1 MTETSTTVPPAPSDR
16 GVDVRTVFRR
26 GLRFYSSPR
35 GQERFRRATDVVL
48 LVPALVLLVL
58 LAWAYPPASLEQSLS
73 DFLDKWPS
81 WLDPVWGFFYDVL
94 WLWALVLLVAALVAR
109 RMVVTLQALGSLVLA
124 VGIAVVTA
132 RLATGDWPDLWT
144 ALKGGS
150 DAPPFPALRV
160 TEAAAVIVAV
170 APHLVRPLQRAG
182 RWLLA
187 IGFLGALFLD
197 SATPTGNLAA
207 ILVAFVAAAAIRL
220 AFGTSI
226 GRPGVADVRTA
237 LAQLGVSP
245 ERLEAAER
253 QVAGV
258 FTLRGSDAE
267 GRELLVK
274 VYGRDAYDNR
284 LLAKLWRTLWYR
296 DGGPRLG
303 LSRGQTVEHE
313 ALVTL
318 LARNAS
324 VPSRE
329 VVTAGATAGDD
340 ALLVLRGAARSL
352 AELDPEDLDDS
363 VLRRSWKTSALLGA
377 ANIAHLGIDPST
389 IVLIDGEVGLV
400 DFTGSTIAP
409 TADQLLTDRAQLL
422 TATAT
427 AAGGERAL
435 AAAVDALGAEDF
447 AALLPYLQPAAFGGR
462 LRQAVKTAELD
473 VDEFRRQAAEA
484 IGVEPTE
491 LVKLRRVTVWSLIQA
506 GLLVLAASA
515 VIGFFGGIDFNQL
528 WTYLSDASWG
538 WLILGLIVAQL
549 PRLTQAV
556 ATLGSVPV
564 KLPDGPVYA
573 MQLTTSYMNLA
584 LPSYVGRMA
593 VNIRFF
599 QRQGLSAAVAVTS
612 GAIDSFAGTIVQAVL
627 LGLLLLFSES
637 SLSVNLSAPDA
648 DSDSAR
654 LLWIILGAVVL
665 TVLVGVCV
673 GRIRRG
679 IVERW
684 QRWWPQVRSA
694 LGALRASNKLI
705 LLFGGNLATELL
717 FAIALGLFV
726 RGIGFHVSLPQL
738 LVINISV
745 SLLASFIPVPG
756 GIGVTEFGLTA
767 GLTAAG
773 VPEEAALAAVIL
785 YRISTFYLPPVWGFF
800 AMRWL
805 QRNRYL

>member
-1 MTETSTTVPPAPSDR
+1 MSEASANAPPAPSDR
-16 GVDVRTVFRR
+16 GVGVRTVFRR

-35 GQERFRRATDVVL
+35 GQERFRRATDIVL
-48 LVPALVLLVL
+48 LVPALVLLIL
-58 LAWAYPPASLEQSLS
+58 LTWAYPPEGLERALS
-73 DFLDKWPS
+73 NFLDSWPS
-81 WLDPVWGFFYDVL
+81 WLDPAWGFLYDLL
-94 WLWALVLLVAALVAR
+94 WLWALVLLVAAVVAR
-109 RMVVTLQALGSLVLA
+109 RLVVTLQALGSLVLA
-124 VGIAVVTA
+124 VGLAIITA
-132 RLATGDWPDLWT
+132 RLALGHWPDLGD
-144 ALKGGS
+144 AIKGGS
-150 DAPPFPALRV
+150 ASPTFPALRV

-170 APHLVRPLQRAG
+170 APHLVRPMQRTG
-182 RWLLA
+182 RWIVGL
-187 IGFLGALFLD
+187 GFVAALFV
-197 SATPTGNLAA
+197 SNATPSGNVAA
-207 ILVAFVAAAAIRL
+207 ILLALVAAAAVRL

-245 ERLEAAER
+245 EWLEAAER

-258 FTLRGSDAE
+258 FTLRGSDGE
-267 GRELLVK
+267 GRQLLVK

-296 DGGPRLG
+296 DGGPSLG
-303 LSRGQTVEHE
+303 LSRGQSVEHE
-313 ALVTL
+313 AFVTL
-318 LARNAS
+318 LARNAA
-324 VPSRE
+324 VPTRE

-340 ALLVLRGAARSL
+340 ALLVLRGAARPL
-352 AELDPEDLDDS
+352 GGLDPGDLDAS
-363 VLRRSWKTSALLGA
+363 ILRRSWATLGLLGA

-389 IVLIDGEVGLV
+389 IVLIDSEVGLV
-400 DFTGSTIAP
+400 DFAGSTVAP
-409 TADQLLTDRAQLL
+409 TADQLRTDRAQLL
-422 TATAT
+422 AATAT
-427 AAGGERAL
+427 VAGSERAL
-435 AAAVDALGAEDF
+435 AAAVDSLGAEDL
-447 AALLPYLQPAAFGGR
+447 AALLPYLQPAAFGR
-462 LRQAVKTAELD
+462 TLRQAVKTAGLD
-473 VDEFRRQAAEA
+473 IDEFRKQAAEA

-564 KLPDGPVYA
+564 KLPYGPVYA

-584 LPSYVGRMA
+584 LPSYVGRLA

-654 LLWIILGAVVL
+654 LLWIILGAVVV
-665 TVLVGVCV
+665 TVLVVVCV
-673 GRIRRG
+673 GRLRRA

-726 RGIGFHVSLPQL
+726 RGIGFHVSLTQL

-785 YRISTFYLPPVWGFF
+785 YRISTFYLPPTWGFF

-805 QRNRYL
+805 QQNRYL